1 MKKIKCEKC
10 NFFIF
15 EDVDGLGRCDISKV
29 YTKFNDDCWLKYN
42 TYEVVTILEHF
53 LKCRQDCNTP
63 NTCLNDST
71 SVIIDNAISNAIH
84 KLTE

>member
-10 NFFIF
+10 DFFIF
-15 EDVDGLGRCDISKV
+15 EDVDGSGICDISKV

-53 LKCRQDCNTP
+53 LICRQECS
-63 NTCLNDST
+63 NDPT